1 MPSICS
7 VISNTC
13 KCVLHLRCCSTHFL
27 YRDWCPYTV
36 RPAALSTSDV
46 VECWTR
52 ICQILDMT
60 GAALVTD
67 VGVGA
72 LAACSELRQ
81 LTLSW

>member
-1 MPSICS
+1 MPSVCS
-7 VISNTC
+7 GIRNTC
-13 KCVLHLRCCSTHFL
+13 NCVLHLRGCSTRCL
-27 YRDWCPYTV
+27 CRDWYPHTL
-36 RPAALSTSDV
+36 RPAAFSTSDV
-46 VECWTR
+46 IQCWTR
-52 ICQILDMT
+52 IHQVLDMT

>member
-1 MPSICS
+1 VVPDICGTPTS
-7 VISNTC
+7 
-13 KCVLHLRCCSTHFL
+13 LRPTPLKHCLASFKQ
-27 YRDWCPYTV
+27 YT
-36 RPAALSTSDV
+36 
-46 VECWTR
+46 
-52 ICQILDMT
+52 QIHQVLDMT